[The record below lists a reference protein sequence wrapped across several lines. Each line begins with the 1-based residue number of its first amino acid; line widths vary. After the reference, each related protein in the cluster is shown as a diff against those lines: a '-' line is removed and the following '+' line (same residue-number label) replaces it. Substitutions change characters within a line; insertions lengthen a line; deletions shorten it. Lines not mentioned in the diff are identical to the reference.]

1 MEKIGG
7 KNMRIE
13 NNFIDYEV
21 PIATMRNGECFWYN
35 KELHMRVDIGAIDR
49 NNSSEF
55 PVVVV
60 NLEQNKLNAFKNDAK
75 VTKIDAKIVIG
86 ES

>member
-1 MEKIGG
+1 
-7 KNMRIE
+7 MRIE
-13 NNFIDYEV
+13 NNFIDCEV
-21 PIATMRNGECFWYN
+21 PIATIRNGECFWHN
-35 KELHMRVDIGAIDR
+35 KELYMRVDIGVIDR

-60 NLEQNKLNAFKNDAK
+60 NLEQNKLNAFKNDAR
-75 VTKIDAKIVIG
+75 VTKIDAKIVVG